1 MDKITRSKVFLMF
14 NLQIN
19 MRHIGGANDH
29 EHLILYS
36 SMIGQQDS

>member
-1 MDKITRSKVFLMF
+1 MDKITRSEVFLMF

-29 EHLILYS
+29 DHLFKYS
-36 SMIGQQDS
+36 NLIYR